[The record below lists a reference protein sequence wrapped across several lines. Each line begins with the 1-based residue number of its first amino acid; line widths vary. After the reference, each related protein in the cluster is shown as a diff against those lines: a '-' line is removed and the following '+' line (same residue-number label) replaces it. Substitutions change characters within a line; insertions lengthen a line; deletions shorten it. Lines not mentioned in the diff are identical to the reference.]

1 MYLCLYKLIGK
12 KEGNGLSEERRR
24 VINAD
29 KVLIRANEVIILD
42 EDDKKRRRRRDDVL
56 GIEDRRRKHDR
67 DDVAGLDDRRD
78 DDKRDRW
85 SWI

>member
-1 MYLCLYKLIGK
+1 M
-12 KEGNGLSEERRR
+12 SEERRR

-42 EDDKKRRRRRDDVL
+42 ENDKRRRRYDNDDVL
-56 GIEDRRRKHDR
+56 GVEDRRRKHDR
-67 DDVAGLDDRRD
+67 DDVGGVEDRRD
-78 DDKRDRW
+78 DKRRGW

>member
-1 MYLCLYKLIGK
+1 M
-12 KEGNGLSEERRR
+12 SEEKRR

-42 EDDKKRRRRRDDVL
+42 ENDKRKRHYDDVA
-56 GIEDRRRKHDR
+56 GADEGRRHKRDR
-67 DDVAGLDDRRD
+67 DDVGGQDDRRD
-78 DDKRDRW
+78 DKRRGW

>member
-1 MYLCLYKLIGK
+1 M
-12 KEGNGLSEERRR
+12 SEERRR

-42 EDDKKRRRRRDDVL
+42 ENDKKRR
-56 GIEDRRRKHDR
+56 HY
-67 DDVAGLDDRRD
+67 DDVAGADDRRKHKRDRDNVGGLDDRK
-78 DDKRDRW
+78 DDKRRGW